1 MELAALRSMPDASL
15 EVPPEEE
22 LEVLNQYLSAG
33 ETFIEV
39 EEQRKAA
46 LAAQVGGSAGWLG
59 AGWACMGAAEGLWR
73 GSAVDAV
80 DQVPWVTALAML
92 VGCFD
97 VPSRAS
103 RAGETIKLIKAV
115 TVVSGY
121 HSGATQVQR

>member
-46 LAAQVGGSAGWLG
+46 LAAQVGGSLGWSG
-59 AGWACMGAAEGLWR
+59 ACWACMQRGQRRVHFSTRVGDVAGLVLCVAA
-73 GSAVDAV
+73 
-80 DQVPWVTALAML
+80 L
-92 VGCFD
+92 VKLLRLCCGT
-97 VPSRAS
+97 RQAS
-103 RAGETIKLIKAV
+103 RM
-115 TVVSGY
+115 
-121 HSGATQVQR
+121 